1 MAFGNAHLRDP
12 HELESLG
19 WSDGAMSGSIG
30 LSLVSDQQRMK
41 SGFAVKFRSPVASQ
55 EVKLLTAAL
64 RQGVRV
70 VKKIGMSEASRGA
83 M

>member
-1 MAFGNAHLRDP
+1 MVGRPQCPDR
-12 HELESLG
+12 LG
-19 WSDGAMSGSIG
+19 RHSSVIG
-30 LSLVSDQQRMK
+30 KRMK
-41 SGFAVKFRSPVASQ
+41 SGFAVKFRSLVASQ

>member
-1 MAFGNAHLRDP
+1 
-12 HELESLG
+12 
-19 WSDGAMSGSIG
+19 MSGSIG

-41 SGFAVKFRSPVASQ
+41 SGFAVKFRSLVASQ